1 MPISWNLPDD
11 TPAPSVFES
20 FRQWVDIGER
30 PRHYPPLMWI
40 SYSDA
45 PFTVAEAY
53 QKALANK
60 VLLMHRHEEDR
71 VVAQAWIPSKVAL
84 VGE

>member
-1 MPISWNLPDD
+1 
-11 TPAPSVFES
+11 
-20 FRQWVDIGER
+20 
-30 PRHYPPLMWI
+30 MWI